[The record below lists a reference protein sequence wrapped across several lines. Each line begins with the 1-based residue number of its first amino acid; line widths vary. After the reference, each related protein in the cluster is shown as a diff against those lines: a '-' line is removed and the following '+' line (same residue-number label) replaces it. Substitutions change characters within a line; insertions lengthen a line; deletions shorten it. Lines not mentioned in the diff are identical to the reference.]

1 MQKALKCETLLF
13 SHLRAYNFY
22 SIISFMILI
31 IVNIFF
37 YASFLDDLF
46 PFFAIAIYI
55 RHIHHPET
63 SYLEALRHRRFYLRF
78 LFFHPDY
85 TVGFGIAPNHAPCA
99 RGLYRRS
106 GITPCPE
113 DIVILLSFI
122 ICIAL

>member
-1 MQKALKCETLLF
+1 V
-13 SHLRAYNFY
+13 H
-22 SIISFMILI
+22 
-31 IVNIFF
+31 
-37 YASFLDDLF
+37 
-46 PFFAIAIYI
+46 
-55 RHIHHPET
+55 
-63 SYLEALRHRRFYLRF
+63 LEASRHRRFYLRF

>member
-1 MQKALKCETLLF
+1 
-13 SHLRAYNFY
+13 
-22 SIISFMILI
+22 MILI

-106 GITPCPE
+106 GISPCPE
-113 DIVILLSFI
+113 DFLFLYILALQKKEIKSYDFFNRKVYIQLFSF
-122 ICIAL
+122 

>member
-1 MQKALKCETLLF
+1 MHPF
-13 SHLRAYNFY
+13 SMTFLPLCHSGIYPPYPSSGELV
-22 SIISFMILI
+22 SGSFS
-31 IVNIFF
+31 
-37 YASFLDDLF
+37 A
-46 PFFAIAIYI
+46 P
-55 RHIHHPET
+55 P
-63 SYLEALRHRRFYLRF
+63 FYLRF

>member
-1 MQKALKCETLLF
+1 MEKINRRQF
-13 SHLRAYNFY
+13 
-22 SIISFMILI
+22 ISQFGLATAAMCVSPRFAFAKPL
-31 IVNIFF
+31 
-37 YASFLDDLF
+37 ASDKK
-46 PFFAIAIYI
+46 I
-55 RHIHHPET
+55 RLG
-63 SYLEALRHRRFYLRF
+63 SRHRRFYLRF

>member
-1 MQKALKCETLLF
+1 MEVF
-13 SHLRAYNFY
+13 
-22 SIISFMILI
+22 
-31 IVNIFF
+31 
-37 YASFLDDLF
+37 
-46 PFFAIAIYI
+46 I
-55 RHIHHPET
+55 RHIHHPGDFV
-63 SYLEALRHRRFYLRF
+63 SGSSSASPFYLRF

-106 GITPCPE
+106 GIAPCPE

>member
-1 MQKALKCETLLF
+1 
-13 SHLRAYNFY
+13 
-22 SIISFMILI
+22 MILI

-85 TVGFGIAPNHAPCA
+85 TVGIGISPIRPNYRLAD
-99 RGLYRRS
+99 YDRRS